1 MPTGRITS
9 PRCSWNQ
16 PPSPPQAHPHRGLH
30 PRRRGTRSRRTL
42 RRLRPRHLLR
52 YRRASRCPSASRWRR
67 RTSHRDGPSRPTSG
81 PRSSAATTACTCRAS
96 TGSSD
101 PIDLSASCRSSAA
114 RVGAEPPTCIPV
126 GPAIGG
132 PMAPTEKSARRLD
145 ELDDA
150 ALVVEV
156 VGRGPEAVEILWRR
170 HGSAVLG
177 VARRVT
183 GTSAMAEEVLQEVFL
198 RLWRAPERFDPSRGA
213 LRSFLLMEANGRA
226 VDAVRSDVARRG
238 LETRTRGADRTDAD
252 PVAAEVW
259 DTA

>member
-1 MPTGRITS
+1 
-9 PRCSWNQ
+9 
-16 PPSPPQAHPHRGLH
+16 
-30 PRRRGTRSRRTL
+30 
-42 RRLRPRHLLR
+42 
-52 YRRASRCPSASRWRR
+52 
-67 RTSHRDGPSRPTSG
+67 
-81 PRSSAATTACTCRAS
+81 
-96 TGSSD
+96 
-101 PIDLSASCRSSAA
+101 
-114 RVGAEPPTCIPV
+114 V
-126 GPAIGG
+126 
-132 PMAPTEKSARRLD
+132 APTDEAPRRLD

-156 VGRGPEAVEILWRR
+156 VDRCPEAVEILWRR

-183 GTSAMAEEVLQEVFL
+183 ANSAMAEEVLQEVFL

-259 DTA
+259 DTAMADHLRDALDSLPDGEREAIELAYYGHHPYKEVAVILGVPEGTVKSRIRSGLSRMRDRLVAVDLGDQ